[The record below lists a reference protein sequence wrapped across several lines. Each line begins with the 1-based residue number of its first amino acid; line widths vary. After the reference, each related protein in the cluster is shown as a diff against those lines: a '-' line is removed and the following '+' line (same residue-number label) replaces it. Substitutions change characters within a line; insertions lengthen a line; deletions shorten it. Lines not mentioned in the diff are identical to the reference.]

1 MKYDVTIGIPVYKS
15 VDYIEQT
22 IQSALAQTYPNIEYL
37 FLDDWGEDGSMEIV
51 EKYQTEHPRGEH
63 IRIIKNNQHQG
74 IGFSRNHL
82 LEEASGQYFFFL
94 DSDDILHVTA
104 IQRLVEEITK
114 NEADVA
120 YGSWE
125 YVDKIGTT
133 PSVQTVYPYMQFDE
147 KNTLALYAFKN
158 YSSYNI
164 SICNCLM
171 NLAFLRSA
179 KLHFIDA
186 QFWED
191 LAFTYELVTKVRR
204 AVLLPDITYY
214 YIRHSDSLS
223 HYQERETFSKDEIV
237 QNASVIS
244 YLKEKSTELTDQPY
258 FPYLHYNLGMNSF
271 SIVCY
276 ALKHRKKIQPK
287 ITDRELQQFVDTPL
301 MFKELLK
308 SKTKFLENFV
318 LWFLP
323 KVPTL
328 FFVPLVWTVDKLKS
342 AL

>member
-22 IQSALAQTYPNIEYL
+22 IQSALTQTYPNIEYL

-63 IRIIKNNQHQG
+63 IRIIRNNQHQG

-82 LEEASGQYFFFL
+82 LEKASGQYFFFL

-125 YVDKIGTT
+125 RVDKIGMT
-133 PSVQTVYPYMQFDE
+133 PPVQSVYPYMQFDE
-147 KNTLALYAFKN
+147 KNTLALYAFNN
-158 YSSYNI
+158 YSSFSI
-164 SICNCLM
+164 SACNCLINM
-171 NLAFLRSA
+171 SFLRSA
-179 KLHFIDA
+179 KLHFIDT

-191 LAFTYELVTKVRR
+191 MAFTYELVTKARK

-214 YIRHSDSLS
+214 YICHSDSLS
-223 HYQERETFSKDEIV
+223 HYQERDMFLKDEIM

-244 YLKEKSTELTDQPY
+244 YLKEKSAEQTNQSY
-258 FPYLHYNLGMNSF
+258 FPYLNYNLGMNSF
-271 SIVCY
+271 YIVCY
-276 ALKHRKKIQPK
+276 VLKHRKKIHPK
-287 ITDRELQQFVDTPL
+287 ITNKELQQFTATPIPL
-301 MFKELLK
+301 KAVIKSSSKFWRNLL
-308 SKTKFLENFV
+308 
-318 LWFLP
+318 LWLLP
-323 KVPTL
+323 KVPNP
-328 FFVPLVWTVDKLKS
+328 FFIPIVRTMDKLKG
-342 AL
+342 LL